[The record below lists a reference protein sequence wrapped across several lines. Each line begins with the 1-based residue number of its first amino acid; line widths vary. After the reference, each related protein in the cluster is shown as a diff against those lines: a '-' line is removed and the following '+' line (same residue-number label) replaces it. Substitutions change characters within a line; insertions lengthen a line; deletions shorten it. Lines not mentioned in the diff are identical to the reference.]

1 MKRRNKLFS
10 AYFNNYLLFYFQDES
25 VWQYGSI
32 SFLLMKEQNVYL
44 KILSTVFWH
53 LPDIMKKSSE
63 PKEERGIV
71 KEQTVFVLS
80 CILLFQKSYILIFLR
95 TISDPMKSENLL
107 ILHVIMYFKLTCFM
121 L

>member
-10 AYFNNYLLFYFQDES
+10 PYFNNYLLFYFQDES
-25 VWQYGSI
+25 VWVYKFFTYERTECLPENFI
-32 SFLLMKEQNVYL
+32 NPFLAFARYYEKEFRA
-44 KILSTVFWH
+44 KR
-53 LPDIMKKSSE
+53 KK
-63 PKEERGIV
+63 GIV

-80 CILLFQKSYILIFLR
+80 CILLFQKSYILICLR